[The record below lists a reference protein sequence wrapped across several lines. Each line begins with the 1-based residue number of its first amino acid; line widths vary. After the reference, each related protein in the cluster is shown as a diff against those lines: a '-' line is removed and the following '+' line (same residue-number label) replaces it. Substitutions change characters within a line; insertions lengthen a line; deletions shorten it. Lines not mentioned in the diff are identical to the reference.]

1 MTLSTRILLELSLGL
16 ATGILHSG
24 LDGRLLNSLPL
35 FIEPIGSLWV
45 NAIRMTVVPLIMAL
59 LVTSIAGQ
67 LEGGMLAKLGARTM
81 GLFVM
86 LIAGVC
92 LYTLMLAP
100 PLLSLLNIDQS
111 IAADLLA
118 RTQSAAVATEELPA
132 FQDWLVDLI
141 PSNPFQAAADTALL
155 PLLIFTALFACAL
168 RKIDKDKA
176 GVILQFFAAIRDA
189 MLVLIGWVMQLAP
202 LGIFALVFS
211 LAAEMGLSAITA
223 LASFIMIV
231 CGLLVVATLL
241 LYPTVVVLGRVPLR
255 DFIRAVASVQV
266 IGFSTR
272 SSLVSLPAI
281 FAATEALGL
290 SRKVAGLVLPVAV
303 TLFKFA
309 SPIARTTG
317 TYFVATL
324 YGIEL
329 GPAELV
335 IIALAIGLLSFY
347 SPGIPSGGLLIM
359 SPVYISLGLPVE
371 GIGILIAVDLIV
383 DMFLAAANVTA
394 NVAVAVLLTRD
405 DRLAAD

>member
-1 MTLSTRILLELSLGL
+1 
-16 ATGILHSG
+16 
-24 LDGRLLNSLPL
+24 
-35 FIEPIGSLWV
+35 
-45 NAIRMTVVPLIMAL
+45 
-59 LVTSIAGQ
+59 
-67 LEGGMLAKLGARTM
+67 
-81 GLFVM
+81 
-86 LIAGVC
+86 
-92 LYTLMLAP
+92 
-100 PLLSLLNIDQS
+100 
-111 IAADLLA
+111 
-118 RTQSAAVATEELPA
+118 
-132 FQDWLVDLI
+132 
-141 PSNPFQAAADTALL
+141 
-155 PLLIFTALFACAL
+155 
-168 RKIDKDKA
+168 
-176 GVILQFFAAIRDA
+176 